1 MDIKS
6 IKTCFYVAKFFAITP
21 SSIYDKPTKLYQKL
35 YPVLM
40 FLIYT
45 ITEIY
50 SVYERRYMNAH
61 LSGIQ
66 LVVRNLLDISL
77 YLNAYHVF
85 VTMMTLKRHKWST
98 LFEILL
104 KLESKDLSR
113 TFYGFV
119 IVAHLLFLVIFVLNI
134 WCWIVEIGGW
144 LAFTKQLLIKF
155 VEVYPLFV
163 LLIVSNVVLKIL
175 VEKYRHQ
182 KNFINESNVETVKF
196 NLFLLSQAVET
207 FNDIFGWT
215 ILQTVF
221 FTVPRVLMYF
231 DIFITEHE
239 SKPNWL
245 FFLANF
251 LTNLLFWI
259 LLLYVIYLC
268 DLVVKEFDQI
278 VNVAYRMETW
288 NVVFNGSRKNLDVM
302 KSFVN
307 FRPSF
312 TAARFF
318 EIDRSTI
325 FSICNA
331 LASFLIIIIQFKM
344 NTEDSKTKPFTQK
357 TVYYTLNFFFVLL
370 LFSGYLP
377 VQGLFASPIHLKFKY
392 FSREFFYSL
401 YIIVVAC
408 IMHFLRLY
416 HYFTIKNDKITLRE
430 LIFMCT
436 AFLSLVFF
444 LQLARKW
451 PRLIQKW
458 CHLDEKFNVTY
469 SYPKYLK
476 LQLTLVTSIYLLIV
490 FGEYFYFMSVK
501 LDGSENTFQKV
512 VEKIY
517 FYIFAHIPYNIAVVL
532 VIVLPIFSNFI
543 ALSLID
549 VFVILVSITITFR
562 FQQINELLKEQ
573 KNKNNSINFWMTVR
587 RNYSEIGRL
596 VSEINDTISSITVL
610 SYGSNMILLINELS
624 SFIGNVVV
632 EESKCFY
639 VYSFLVLIIRLLSV
653 YYFSSRINAESR
665 KPIRILFDVSSE
677 IYNVEIKRWFMQMKL
692 DSVAL
697 TVAIAISL
705 KRRFQQITQRIVNHK
720 EQYKNVEFWRN
731 IREDYDRLARLT
743 QFLDKELS
751 YLILFS
757 IGFNCFWVMKLLY
770 NVLRFGAESQT
781 INFMF
786 SFGFILLRFLSV
798 FESCTRLNNESRKP
812 SFVIQFSHIPVDNIE
827 NISTDFWQEIRNHY
841 DLLSHM
847 VRHFDKEV
855 SYLILASVG
864 FNGFWVLLFFYK
876 SYTAKFSS
884 SANLYFAYPF
894 GYIILRFLLLFHC
907 GALLNEESKKP
918 AIIIHFSEIPVLN
931 TEITRLLTQIEFDNV
946 FLSGGKIFRMK
957 SGILLS
963 VVGATVTYE
972 LTIVQYNIFSN

>member
-251 LTNLLFWI
+251 LTNLLFW
-259 LLLYVIYLC
+259 
-268 DLVVKEFDQI
+268 EFDQI

-318 EIDRSTI
+318 EIDR
-325 FSICNA
+325 
-331 LASFLIIIIQFKM
+331 
-344 NTEDSKTKPFTQK
+344 
-357 TVYYTLNFFFVLL
+357 
-370 LFSGYLP
+370 
-377 VQGLFASPIHLKFKY
+377 
-392 FSREFFYSL
+392 
-401 YIIVVAC
+401 
-408 IMHFLRLY
+408 
-416 HYFTIKNDKITLRE
+416 
-430 LIFMCT
+430 
-436 AFLSLVFF
+436 
-444 LQLARKW
+444 
-451 PRLIQKW
+451 
-458 CHLDEKFNVTY
+458 
-469 SYPKYLK
+469 
-476 LQLTLVTSIYLLIV
+476 
-490 FGEYFYFMSVK
+490 
-501 LDGSENTFQKV
+501 
-512 VEKIY
+512 
-517 FYIFAHIPYNIAVVL
+517 
-532 VIVLPIFSNFI
+532 
-543 ALSLID
+543 
-549 VFVILVSITITFR
+549 
-562 FQQINELLKEQ
+562 
-573 KNKNNSINFWMTVR
+573 
-587 RNYSEIGRL
+587 
-596 VSEINDTISSITVL
+596 
-610 SYGSNMILLINELS
+610 
-624 SFIGNVVV
+624 
-632 EESKCFY
+632 
-639 VYSFLVLIIRLLSV
+639 
-653 YYFSSRINAESR
+653 INAESR

-677 IYNVEIKRWFMQMKL
+677 IYNVE
-692 DSVAL
+692 
-697 TVAIAISL
+697 
-705 KRRFQQITQRIVNHK
+705 
-720 EQYKNVEFWRN
+720 YKNVEFWRN

-827 NISTDFWQEIRNHY
+827 
-841 DLLSHM
+841 
-847 VRHFDKEV
+847 
-855 SYLILASVG
+855 
-864 FNGFWVLLFFYK
+864 
-876 SYTAKFSS
+876 
-884 SANLYFAYPF
+884 FA
-894 GYIILRFLLLFHC
+894 
-907 GALLNEESKKP
+907 GAL
-918 AIIIHFSEIPVLN
+918 
-931 TEITRLLTQIEFDNV
+931 
-946 FLSGGKIFRMK
+946 
-957 SGILLS
+957 
-963 VVGATVTYE
+963 VTYE
-972 LTIVQYNIFSN
+972 LTLFQYHAFYLT